1 MEGGGPGAEAP
12 LISRVHLLPAATA
25 LRGDERAREV
35 LLQWAQPPHLS
46 LRITLIHPLQSEDS
60 ASTLKPHS
68 SVTIIECINYL

>member
-35 LLQWAQPPHLS
+35 LLRWAQSPHLS
-46 LRITLIHPLQSEDS
+46 LRITLITHCSLKTARTRLTPIPLSLS
-60 ASTLKPHS
+60 
-68 SVTIIECINYL
+68 